1 MRRSYKGFTLIEL
14 LVVISIIAILAAVV
28 ISTFTNLQKNTR
40 DAKRKADLA
49 AIQSVLEQYHAD
61 QDNYPTVITPGSTL
75 TTPAGVT
82 PVKTYSAKL
91 PQEPNTGRSQYFY
104 APFYPAAP
112 PASCD
117 NTLTGKRCAAYC
129 LYASLENANNSVML
143 SQCADREGYDY
154 EVSSP

>member
-1 MRRSYKGFTLIEL
+1 MKKSCKGFTLIEL
-14 LVVISIIAILAAVV
+14 LVVVAIIAILATVV

-49 AIQSVLEQYHAD
+49 ALQSVLEQYHAD
-61 QDNYPTVITPGSTL
+61 QDNYPTGIIPGSAL
-75 TTPAGVT
+75 TSPAGVS

-91 PQEPNTGRSQYFY
+91 PQEPNTGRSQYDY
-104 APFYPAAP
+104 VPFYPAVTP
-112 PASCD
+112 VPCD
-117 NTLTGKRCAAYC
+117 NTVKRCAAYC
-129 LYASLENANNSVML
+129 LYASLENTNNSVML